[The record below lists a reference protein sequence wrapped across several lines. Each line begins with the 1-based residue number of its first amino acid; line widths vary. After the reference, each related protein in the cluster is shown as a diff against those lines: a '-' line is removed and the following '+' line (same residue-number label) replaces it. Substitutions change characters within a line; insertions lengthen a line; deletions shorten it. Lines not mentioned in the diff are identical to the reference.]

1 MGKNSSQS
9 QYLTSK
15 INTSVLDYRVYVMTA
30 SERLKYVLLLML
42 AGGIVGLIFY
52 GGLFMKD
59 GKATILTT
67 ISNVVVFL
75 LAGLIS
81 AKSFIPVISQTLKK
95 KRQNTL
101 KKQICDFDSALTNDL
116 SGGMNMSDSLQAVY
130 SDLRMQ
136 YAEDSLI
143 VVEVQ
148 EIINGMNNNIPVE
161 TMFED
166 FAQRSGVADIES
178 FATVFTTCY
187 RTGGDLKSVVRRTTD
202 IISEKMMISSEI
214 ETAITSNK
222 MQMNIMNVLP
232 IVIVLMMR
240 LMSAQFSESFSSLV
254 GVVGLTITAGLTFAS
269 YKMGQKILDIKG

>member
-101 KKQICDFDSALTNDL
+101 KKQFCDFASALTNAL

-222 MQMNIMNVLP
+222 MQMNIMNVLH

>member
-1 MGKNSSQS
+1 
-9 QYLTSK
+9 
-15 INTSVLDYRVYVMTA
+15 
-30 SERLKYVLLLML
+30 ML

-101 KKQICDFDSALTNDL
+101 KKQFCDFASALTNAL

-254 GVVGLTITAGLTFAS
+254 GVIGLTITAGLTFAS

>member
-101 KKQICDFDSALTNDL
+101 KKQFCDFASALTNAL

-240 LMSAQFSESFSSLV
+240 LMSAQFSESFSGLV
-254 GVVGLTITAGLTFAS
+254 GVIGLTITAGLTFAS

>member
-1 MGKNSSQS
+1 MGKNSNQA

-42 AGGIVGLIFY
+42 AGGVVGLIFY

-101 KKQICDFDSALTNDL
+101 KKQFCDFASALTNAL

-166 FAQRSGVADIES
+166 FAQRSGVPDIES

-240 LMSAQFSESFSSLV
+240 LMSAQFSESFSSVV
-254 GVVGLTITAGLTFAS
+254 GVIGLTITAGLTYAS
-269 YKMGQKILDIKG
+269 YKMGRKILDIKG

>member
-1 MGKNSSQS
+1 MGKNSNQA

-101 KKQICDFDSALTNDL
+101 KKQFCDFASALTNAL

>member
-15 INTSVLDYRVYVMTA
+15 INTSVLDYRVYVVTA

-101 KKQICDFDSALTNDL
+101 KKQFCDFASALTNAL